1 MLTVAFS
8 RGTVPVGELLSLR
21 VVNMSARSVVCGA
34 RVFNA
39 VKLQMRVGSAQ
50 RQHAI
55 TSIICP
61 GYDSCSGV
69 SHFLVVRR
77 LVQWCPRFSV

>member
-1 MLTVAFS
+1 MLTVAFP
-8 RGTVPVGELLSLR
+8 RGTVPLGELLSLR

-34 RVFNA
+34 GGFNA

-50 RQHAI
+50 RQQAI

-77 LVQWCPRFSV
+77 LLRMVSKV